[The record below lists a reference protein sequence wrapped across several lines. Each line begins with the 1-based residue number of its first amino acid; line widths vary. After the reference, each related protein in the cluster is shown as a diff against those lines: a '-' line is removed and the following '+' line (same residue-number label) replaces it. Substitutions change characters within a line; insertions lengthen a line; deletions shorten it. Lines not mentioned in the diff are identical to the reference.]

1 MNYFQVKTIKYL
13 LEHKKGYL
21 WLAIIWTLFMAYL
34 CLTDFNKVP
43 KIRISGIDKSVH
55 VVLHFFFTLLWYLF
69 LKSSRAVKKN
79 QLLIIGIASVL
90 YGSAIEVAQ
99 AVFTT
104 TRKADVLDVLAN
116 SVGTIIAFAVVT
128 YFTHRAKETNLN

>member
-1 MNYFQVKTIKYL
+1 M
-13 LEHKKGYL
+13 EHKKGYL

>member
-1 MNYFQVKTIKYL
+1 
-13 LEHKKGYL
+13 
-21 WLAIIWTLFMAYL
+21 MAYL